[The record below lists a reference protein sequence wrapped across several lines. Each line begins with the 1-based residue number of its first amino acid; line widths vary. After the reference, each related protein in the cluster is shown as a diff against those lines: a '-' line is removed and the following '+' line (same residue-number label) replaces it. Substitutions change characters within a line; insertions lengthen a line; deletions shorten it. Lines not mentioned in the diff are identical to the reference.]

1 MTQGQLTARRAD
13 ARLDIVVAAAR
24 ILRQDGAQAVTTRAV
39 AQAAGVQAPAIY
51 RFFGD
56 KDGLIDAVA
65 EHVMATY
72 AAEKATAAERLG
84 SDPVE
89 DLHAAWDTHIQF
101 GLAHA
106 ELYVLLNTP
115 GRGSRSPATTAGI
128 NVLRTRLQRIAAAG
142 LLRVDEQRALDV
154 IHAAG
159 AGTVLALLSAS
170 AQERDLGLAD
180 AMFDAAA
187 AAILTTTP
195 ATPDPTVSAVA
206 VTFLTVL
213 ADLPALT
220 NAERT
225 LMAEWITRSLSH
237 LRPLPAVR

>member
-1 MTQGQLTARRAD
+1 M
-13 ARLDIVVAAAR
+13 
-24 ILRQDGAQAVTTRAV
+24 
-39 AQAAGVQAPAIY
+39 
-51 RFFGD
+51 
-56 KDGLIDAVA
+56 
-65 EHVMATY
+65 
-72 AAEKATAAERLG
+72 
-84 SDPVE
+84 
-89 DLHAAWDTHIQF
+89 
-101 GLAHA
+101 
-106 ELYVLLNTP
+106 LLNTP

-142 LLRVDEQRALDV
+142 LLRVDEQRAPHV

-170 AQERDLGLAD
+170 AQECDLGLPD

-225 LMAEWITRSLSH
+225 LIAEWLTRSLSH
-237 LRPLPAVR
+237 LRAFRLSVSPPSAGPAATAGRRHARCDDPGMRLVLCR

>member
-65 EHVMATY
+65 EHVMAAYT
-72 AAEKATAAERLG
+72 AEKATAAERL

-115 GRGSRSPATTAGI
+115 GRGTRSPATTAGI

-170 AQERDLGLAD
+170 AQERDLCLAD